1 MSLPGFLKSHP
12 VSSILVT
19 LALLGGLAY
28 TATNFTQGT
37 LVNDQAGPC
46 TWQEA
51 VNPDT
56 GEVFDSEQA
65 FRDYIQE
72 NGGTE
77 PDDLKLEYRDGT
89 LHFKT
94 LCGIVGGG
102 TTQ

>member
-1 MSLPGFLKSHP
+1 MDFPGFLKSHP
-12 VSSILVT
+12 VSSIVIT

-37 LVNDQAGPC
+37 LVDDQAGPC

-51 VNPDT
+51 VNTET
-56 GEVFDSEQA
+56 GEVFDSKQG

-72 NGGTE
+72 NGGTVPE
-77 PDDLKLEYRDGT
+77 DLKLKYRDGT

-94 LCGIVGGG
+94 SCGTVGGG